1 MGNIFNK
8 YGDGSSYKEIP
19 CSFTWTQHGQ
29 LISVDLSKYSF
40 VVMKVRNNTV
50 SSLTNYS
57 KDIYIGL
64 PTNGDVVYSGWKATH
79 DAGSGTLYFGNVV
92 CTFHADENGVYID
105 SFSNSDTRAVY
116 FDLRFIELY
125 GVR

>member
-8 YGDGSSYKEIP
+8 FGDGSSYKEIP

-50 SSLTNYS
+50 STLPSYA
-57 KDIYIGL
+57 KDIYIGI
-64 PTNGDVVYSGWKATH
+64 PTNGDEVYSGWKSTH
-79 DAGSGTLYFGNVV
+79 DAGGGTLLFGNVV
-92 CTFHADENGVYID
+92 CSFHADENGVYID
-105 SFSNSDTRAVY
+105 SFSNSNAQAVY
-116 FDLRFIELY
+116 FDLSFINLY

>member
-8 YGDGSSYKEIP
+8 FGDGSSYKEIP

-40 VVMKVRNNTV
+40 VVMKVRNVTV
-50 SSLTNYS
+50 SSLTNYA

-79 DAGSGTLYFGNVV
+79 DAGGGTTYTGNVV

-105 SFSNSDTRAVY
+105 SFSNSDNRAVY
-116 FDLRFIELY
+116 NNLTFIELY